1 MIITNF
7 VPVVNAKADNDFY
20 FRNPTPQEKESVNK
34 YIESISKGTG
44 IIFWDLLE
52 DKKW

>member
-20 FRNPTPQEKESVNK
+20 FRNATPQEKESVNK

-44 IIFWDLLE
+44 INFWYLLE
-52 DKKW
+52 DEKW